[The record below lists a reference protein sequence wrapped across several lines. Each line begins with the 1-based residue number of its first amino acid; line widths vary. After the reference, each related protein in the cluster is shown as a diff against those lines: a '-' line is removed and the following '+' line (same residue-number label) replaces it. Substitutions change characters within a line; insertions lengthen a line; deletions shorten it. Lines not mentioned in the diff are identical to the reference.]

1 MNYRSLSE
9 KYGPRVGATQEW
21 VFQVLRN
28 GIVSGDIPEGT
39 QLKQDEISSALNVS
53 HIPVREALRRLE
65 SQGLVLIHPN
75 RGASVTKLSRSTLL
89 DMMEVRATLSVML
102 LKNGA
107 PLLTQA
113 DYHELESVLDAQR
126 KESDLF
132 RSEEL
137 NYKFHSIFSRHS
149 DNSVAELFMEL
160 IHANID
166 RYLRKSFYFA
176 EETRSVSIREHEQII
191 ALCKAGE
198 FDQAGELL
206 KGHILN
212 AKSMIPDD
220 IL

>member
-1 MNYRSLSE
+1 MQYRSLAE
-9 KYGPRVGATQEW
+9 KFGPRVGATQEW
-21 VFQVLRN
+21 VFHVLRN
-28 GIVSGDIPEGT
+28 GIISGDIPEGT

-75 RGASVTKLSRSTLL
+75 RGASVTRLSRGTLL

-107 PLLTQA
+107 PLLTDA
-113 DYHELESVLDAQR
+113 DYEELDEIIEAQQN
-126 KESDLF
+126 ETDLF

-137 NYKFHSIFSRHS
+137 NYQFHSVFSRHS

-166 RYLRKSFYFA
+166 RYLRKSFYEG
-176 EETRSVSIREHEQII
+176 EETRSVSVSEHEQML
-191 ALCKAGE
+191 ALCRTGKYDEA
-198 FDQAGELL
+198 AELL
-206 KGHILN
+206 KRHILN
-212 AKSMIPDD
+212 AKAYIPDD